1 MFRSSNGREYL
12 LEEEQRGDD
21 EVRGRSRPRVPAW
34 TAGHQPTV
42 ISNCCSVAPVQ
53 QVVQKAADIQEAISE
68 GSNSF
73 LFTEYKYMGVFM
85 VCQPGAARRFRSCMC
100 WLWHHSTHHLTHTS
114 VACCLPNKQ
123 IIMAVLIFALL
134 GSVTPD
140 ESRTRADEV
149 KNGLFSM
156 IAFVLGATTSILCGY
171 LGMKIATY
179 ANARTAVEAR
189 KGIAPAFMCGECV
202 LCWGV
207 LCCGVAGCG

>member
-1 MFRSSNGREYL
+1 MSAWGSKKIPL
-12 LEEEQRGDD
+12 L
-21 EVRGRSRPRVPAW
+21 P
-34 TAGHQPTV
+34 
-42 ISNCCSVAPVQ
+42 
-53 QVVQKAADIQEAISE
+53 
-68 GSNSF
+68 
-73 LFTEYKYMGVFM
+73 
-85 VCQPGAARRFRSCMC
+85 
-100 WLWHHSTHHLTHTS
+100 HHSTYHLTHTS

>member
-1 MFRSSNGREYL
+1 M
-12 LEEEQRGDD
+12 
-21 EVRGRSRPRVPAW
+21 P
-34 TAGHQPTV
+34 
-42 ISNCCSVAPVQ
+42 
-53 QVVQKAADIQEAISE
+53 
-68 GSNSF
+68 
-73 LFTEYKYMGVFM
+73 
-85 VCQPGAARRFRSCMC
+85 
-100 WLWHHSTHHLTHTS
+100 HHSTHHLTHATHLTS
-114 VACCLPNKQ
+114 FASSPQQ

-202 LCWGV
+202 LCCGWRAAARACAWGLPNACASVV
-207 LCCGVAGCG
+207 LATQQPSAATCLVPAGCEAAGCGVSERAGAPRGAD